1 MAEDGAELWLK
12 QTIPEKGAVMV
23 AGRDRL
29 VSTYRPMEMMFA
41 ATGKEPNDLRNKEI
55 LNIGAGRT
63 HWGFE
68 LTKKYGVVA
77 KQFENFDIAYAEQPL
92 ARRLVGKIF
101 AAESVGNIKKR
112 LPYRDE
118 SFDIVWC
125 SFAPANWNEFI
136 RVTKPGGE
144 VFVLG
149 GDYSEE
155 MAQNLSE
162 QLHLPVTCEEISE
175 EKVDR
180 WKKEA
185 SEDHQAT
192 ITLLVGKKIMV
203 ARKP

>member
-1 MAEDGAELWLK
+1 MAEDGVELWLK
-12 QTIPEKGAVMV
+12 QTIPEKGAGMV

-29 VSTYRPMEMMFA
+29 VSTYRPIEMMFA

-55 LNIGAGRT
+55 LNIGAGKT

-68 LTKKYGVVA
+68 LTRKYGVVA
-77 KQFENFDIAYAEQPL
+77 KRFENFDIAYAEQSL
-92 ARRLVGKIF
+92 ARRLAGKLL

-112 LPYRDE
+112 LPYKDD

-125 SFAPANWNEFI
+125 SYAPANWNEFV

-149 GDYSEE
+149 GDQSEE

-162 QLHLPVTCEEISE
+162 QLHLPVTCEVISE
-175 EKVDR
+175 EKVR
-180 WKKEA
+180 SWKNKA
-185 SEDHQAT
+185 SGNHQQAVGS
-192 ITLLVGKKIMV
+192 LVGKKILV